1 MKRKDK
7 KTTWNLLLYL
17 VLYIAKPLNCYR
29 NRGMHEVNK
38 QKKNGEL
45 ATEKSTQ
52 THRKKNWRRI
62 YFAILENLLRIILE
76 KILFF

>member
-52 THRKKNWRRI
+52 THRKKN
-62 YFAILENLLRIILE
+62 
-76 KILFF
+76 